1 MKLER
6 EVLNVATEAAEEAGK
21 KLLKLFLRH
30 DVSIRRKYDYPGS
43 IVTNGDKESEK
54 IILNRIKRSRIRSTV
69 SSEEAGIVDY
79 GSSEVLWAVDPLDGT
94 FNYAKRVPHF
104 AVSIGV
110 LINNEPAAGVIYNP
124 ILDEM
129 FTASREHGAY
139 LNEKRIHVTRT
150 RNLRDSA
157 LIFEWWHPEP
167 SIPDPLKLEKA
178 IYRFT
183 RSLRSPGSVALNLC
197 AVASGR
203 FDGLV
208 TVFRKSPV
216 YEIVAGCVIVEEAGG
231 HVTNALGNDWESLS
245 GSIVAGGAAIHRQ
258 LLSLIKR

>member
-1 MKLER
+1 MKLEK

-21 KLLKLFLRH
+21 RLLKLFYGSEL
-30 DVSIRRKYDYPGS
+30 SIRRKYDYPGS
-43 IVTNGDKESEK
+43 IVTNADKESEK
-54 IILNRIKRSRIRSTV
+54 IILARIKRSGIKSTV
-69 SSEEAGIVDY
+69 SSEEAGTIDY
-79 GSSEVLWAVDPLDGT
+79 GSGEVLWTVDPLDGT

-110 LINNEPAAGVIYNP
+110 LVHNRPVAGVIYNP
-124 ILDEM
+124 VLDEM
-129 FTASREHGAY
+129 FTASRDHGAH
-139 LNEKRIHVTRT
+139 LNGKKIHASRT
-150 RNLRDSA
+150 RQLVDSA

-167 SIPDPLKLEKA
+167 SIPDPLELEKS

-208 TVFRKSPV
+208 TVFRKSPA
-216 YEIVAGCVIVEEAGG
+216 YEVVAGCVIVEEAGG
-231 HVTNALGNDWESLS
+231 RVTNAQGDSWESLS

-258 LLSLIKR
+258 LLSLIGK